1 MGSPVGSAVHIQ
13 DEVCTGPSVG
23 KVISGD
29 DIDSLAINL
38 DELKKVSACSPLDS
52 ELYLITALFTNMPI
66 LKFKSHIW
74 RLRFSMPSIILTN
87 LLGNKTL
94 LKRVQKVM
102 VGDL

>member
-52 ELYLITALFTNMPI
+52 ELYLIKKRLKLMMPI
-66 LKFKSHIW
+66 IQKEMPPRLATPLDSGSLFK
-74 RLRFSMPSIILTN
+74 
-87 LLGNKTL
+87 
-94 LKRVQKVM
+94 Q
-102 VGDL
+102 

>member
-29 DIDSLAINL
+29 DIDALAINL

-52 ELYLITALFTNMPI
+52 ELYLIKKRLKLMMPI
-66 LKFKSHIW
+66 QKEMPPRLATPLDSGSLFK
-74 RLRFSMPSIILTN
+74 
-87 LLGNKTL
+87 
-94 LKRVQKVM
+94 Q
-102 VGDL
+102 